1 MSIGNVV
8 VCAVLENTNY
18 REQTGLQDVFRVWL
32 EDRYLPSKE
41 VNNAYVTTF
50 SKMVNSRGVSTE
62 GINTVCEIANLLYYG
77 YYSRVTT
84 HITPEYFIPDTSNL
98 LGAHRGLEQVSYSG
112 KYGAYHEL
120 VDYMSM
126 TNNSDVN
133 KIYLE
138 SWSVDS
144 ENDIFNQLHTK
155 FVADNNL
162 TLNIKG
168 VDDTK
173 TVDD

>member
-1 MSIGNVV
+1 MPIGDVA
-8 VCAVLENTNY
+8 VCADLENTNY
-18 REQTGLQDVFRVWL
+18 RKQTGLQDVFWTWL
-32 EDRYLPSKE
+32 EDHYLPSKE

-50 SKMVNSRGVSTE
+50 SKMVDSRGVRTE
-62 GINTVCEIANLLYYG
+62 GINTMCEIANLLYYG

-98 LGAHRGLEQVSYSG
+98 LGAHRGLEKVSYSG
-112 KYGAYHEL
+112 KHGTYYEL
-120 VDYMSM
+120 VDYMSS
-126 TNNSDVN
+126 TNNSGAN

-155 FVADNNL
+155 FAADNNL